1 MSDAADTPLDQQ
13 SAALTDG
20 ERNAESVGTSTHG
33 PVTADRYG
41 KRSDMVVHEDE
52 PFNAE
57 PRPRALAG
65 SAITPLDA
73 FYVRGH
79 GPIPELDPHTWRL
92 HVGGLTERPLELSFQ
107 ELCDGRFAERELVVT
122 LQCAGN
128 RRADLMAVR
137 DIPGEAPWGPG
148 ATGTATWRGVSL
160 ADVIATAGVG
170 ATASH
175 VAFVG
180 LDHSEE
186 TRPPQPFGASIP
198 LAKAQ
203 AEEVLLAYE
212 MNGQALQPIH
222 GAPLRVIVPGYI
234 GARSVKWLR
243 RIELRSEPWD
253 GYFQNIAYRLLAAD
267 QEPGPGVGTALGE
280 VGLNSAIL
288 VPEDGARIP
297 AGSIGLGGYAFAGGG
312 REITRVDISRD
323 GGTSWARAELL
334 DDQGRWAWR
343 LWRAQIDLPAGEH
356 ELVARAWDTAA
367 HTQPEL
373 PSTVWNPKGYAN
385 SSWARTRVR
394 VVS

>member
-1 MSDAADTPLDQQ
+1 ML
-13 SAALTDG
+13 
-20 ERNAESVGTSTHG
+20 
-33 PVTADRYG
+33 
-41 KRSDMVVHEDE
+41 VHEDE

-79 GPIPELDPHTWRL
+79 GPIPELDARTWRL
-92 HVGGLTERPLELSFQ
+92 HVGGLTARPIELSLQ
-107 ELCDGRFAERELVVT
+107 ELRDGRFSECELVAT

-160 ADVIATAGVG
+160 ADVIATAGLS
-170 ATASH
+170 AAASH

-180 LDHSEE
+180 VDRSEE
-186 TRPPQPFGASIP
+186 TTPPQPFGASIP
-198 LAKAQ
+198 LGKAQ

-212 MNGQALQPIH
+212 MDGQPLRPVH
-222 GAPLRVIVPGYI
+222 GAPLRVSVPGYI

-253 GYFQNIAYRLLAAD
+253 GYFQNTVYRLLAAD
-267 QEPGPGVGTALGE
+267 QEPGPGVGMALGE
-280 VGLNSAIL
+280 VGLNTAIL
-288 VPEDGARIP
+288 VPEDGALVP
-297 AGSIGLGGYAFAGGG
+297 AGSIELGGYAFAGGG
-312 REITRVDISRD
+312 RGIARVDISRD
-323 GGTSWARAELL
+323 GGASWARAELL
-334 DDQGRWAWR
+334 DDQGPWAWR
-343 LWRAQIDLPAGEH
+343 LWRARIELPPGEH
-356 ELVARAWDTAA
+356 ELVARAWDSAA
-367 HTQPEL
+367 NTQPEL
-373 PSTVWNPKGYAN
+373 PGTVWNPKGYAN

-394 VVS
+394 VGS